1 MSTEAK
7 DGAVTIPGWQVKVFA
22 ALLVSAIA
30 AGAGN
35 YLSFR
40 DWRVKTDVTLENI
53 QKATS
58 LPRSEYEIERRY
70 LAAEPEQM
78 RARLTIL
85 ERRGNAC
92 GTFGCCRWWLSR
104 LRVTS
109 FATACIGCV
118 TRKLSSRSRFTA
130 GPMSPSGARRTP
142 RASSRFGS
150 TGLGLRSQFT

>member
-70 LAAEPEQM
+70 LAAELEQM

-85 ERRGNAC
+85 ERRGNE
-92 GTFGCCRWWLSR
+92 
-104 LRVTS
+104 
-109 FATACIGCV
+109 
-118 TRKLSSRSRFTA
+118 
-130 GPMSPSGARRTP
+130 
-142 RASSRFGS
+142 
-150 TGLGLRSQFT
+150 